1 MRKITQNL
9 RWLVTLL
16 AMIVSSWAW
25 ATEYKLTISASDF
38 NATSY
43 NANNNEKTSQAVC
56 TTDATKTCEVKW
68 TSNQVMKNGNNMQW
82 QKSNGYLY
90 NTTDLGT
97 IQSVTVTSSAGTF
110 TTYYGTNAHPTSG
123 TTVGNGFFTV
133 KVGSATGT
141 SSKVEVVFDVEV
153 QNTVATPT
161 ITPNGGSIYTT
172 DNIEI
177 TCETQGASIYYTI
190 DGSTPTT
197 NSSLYSGSFQLESDA
212 TVRAIAVMNGMT
224 DSEVA
229 TVSFTVTEPVLPTG
243 SSFSL
248 YSGTL
253 TEGDY
258 IIYYDGKAMNKTV
271 SSNRLSYEEVTPS
284 DDVIT
289 TNNTSI
295 IWHIAPSG
303 EYWTIFNVNEGK
315 YAASTGTK
323 NQAQLLTSGSDDKSL
338 WTIFGDGT
346 YDFVNKKN
354 TASNVNAYLRN
365 NGTYGFACYAST
377 TGGKLSLYKKE
388 TVAIPTFSKEEGD
401 FTESF
406 SLTITCDTEGAT
418 IYYTTDGT
426 TTPSA
431 LNGTEYVNGI
441 TISATTTVKAIAIKN
456 GESSG
461 IASATYT
468 KVLPSAGLEYS
479 ASSAEVTFGET
490 PYTFPT
496 LSNPNSVTVSYSSL
510 NEAVAKVNANGA
522 VSIEGI
528 GTTTISASFGGN
540 TEYSAG
546 SAQYTLKV
554 NPKIS
559 TVIDLVNNESV
570 TFTKDKDS
578 WTSVAGSYPTSKT
591 EKQFIGS
598 DGTST
603 TWSYKKVLKNS
614 DKELQFKA
622 GEGLLTSPNVDCRDG
637 YGYKVTILFTSIAST
652 PNASLVVTAS
662 TMETESNHAPSTGND
677 ASLSLDVCGWSNVT
691 ISTTGTNAL
700 YVKEIKFE
708 RILVETVDV
717 TISDKAKID
726 NEYYATFSNS
736 EKALH
741 FGAVKGLKAYIV
753 ATAEKE
759 SSAITLSE
767 VTKVPANTGLLVCGT
782 TPKTY
787 KVPVISSADEILVN
801 KLYPSTGITG
811 DGKSIYIFANGNK
824 GLGFYIVKNGSSLNS
839 NQAYLKI
846 NNGTSSEIKTFF
858 SLGGDYVN
866 DINHIETEILSDN
879 IGLYNLN
886 GQRVTSPVKGGLY
899 IMNGKKVF
907 IK

>member
-1 MRKITQNL
+1 MKQITQNL

-16 AMIVSSWAW
+16 AMIVSIGAW
-25 ATEYKLTISASDF
+25 AESNTTTTSFTLNSNSGNSFTQDGISVIFRKGNGTTTPSWFAAGHRFYANNTITISSNKNITGIIFNWEKQGNKTFASATASDGTYIHPIETGEGVWSGS
-38 NATSY
+38 A
-43 NANNNEKTSQAVC
+43 
-56 TTDATKTCEVKW
+56 
-68 TSNQVMKNGNNMQW
+68 
-82 QKSNGYLY
+82 KSITFTLGSSGQLQL
-90 NTTDLGT
+90 NTF
-97 IQSVTVTSSAGTF
+97 SVTYDSSDGVSGYTIDFESSLDCYIDWVF
-110 TTYYGTNAHPTSG
+110 TNIGIHNNITAHEGTYYGATVNGNGNAVESATIQTKEKVANPATFTCYVSKESTNTNNSSVWYVQVSSDGENWEDVASQSATSMNKGEWIEVTADLSNYSNVYVRLRYNGTNAIRTVDDISITLRG
-123 TTVGNGFFTV
+123 TP
-133 KVGSATGT
+133 
-141 SSKVEVVFDVEV
+141 
-153 QNTVATPT
+153 TVATPT
-161 ITPNGGSIYTT
+161 FSPAGGSFTGTQSVTIS
-172 DNIEI
+172 
-177 TCETQGASIYYTI
+177 CETTGAVIYYTI
-190 DGSTPTT
+190 
-197 NSSLYSGSFQLESDA
+197 
-212 TVRAIAVMNGMT
+212 NG
-224 DSEVA
+224 
-229 TVSFTVTEPVLPTG
+229 
-243 SSFSL
+243 
-248 YSGTL
+248 
-253 TEGDY
+253 
-258 IIYYDGKAMNKTV
+258 
-271 SSNRLSYEEVTPS
+271 
-284 DDVIT
+284 
-289 TNNTSI
+289 
-295 IWHIAPSG
+295 
-303 EYWTIFNVNEGK
+303 
-315 YAASTGTK
+315 
-323 NQAQLLTSGSDDKSL
+323 
-338 WTIFGDGT
+338 
-346 YDFVNKKN
+346 
-354 TASNVNAYLRN
+354 
-365 NGTYGFACYAST
+365 
-377 TGGKLSLYKKE
+377 
-388 TVAIPTFSKEEGD
+388 
-401 FTESF
+401 
-406 SLTITCDTEGAT
+406 
-418 IYYTTDGT
+418 

-431 LNGTEYVNGI
+431 SNGTLYEDEI
-441 TISATTTVKAIAIKN
+441 TISATTTVKAIAIMDN
-456 GESSG
+456 ESSE
-461 IASATYT
+461 IASATYE
-468 KVLPSAGLEYS
+468 KVLLSAGLEYS

-578 WTSVAGSYPTSKT
+578 WTSVADSYPTSKT

-637 YGYKVTILFTSIAST
+637 YGYKVTILFTSIASN

-662 TMETESNHAPSTGND
+662 TMETESNHALSTGND

-899 IMNGKKVF
+899 IMNGNKVF